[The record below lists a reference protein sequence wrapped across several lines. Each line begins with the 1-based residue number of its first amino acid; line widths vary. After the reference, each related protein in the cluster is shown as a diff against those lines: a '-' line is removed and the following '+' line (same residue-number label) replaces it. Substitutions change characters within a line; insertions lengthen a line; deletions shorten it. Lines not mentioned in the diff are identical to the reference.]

1 MSDVRNSLKWALV
14 GVILS
19 CVMAS
24 TEQQAP
30 LGSTVRPALQQG
42 SPSAPAPAGTT
53 RSIIHG
59 TAVDNRSRPLPGAK
73 VQLRN
78 LQFNEIEQVESAN
91 QFGEFTFV
99 VQPEIPYVVEIADR
113 AGRIIAV
120 GNVITAQVGEVAGA
134 VVAIP
139 TGLPALAGVFGQTAG
154 SVVSAAS
161 SAGITAIEA
170 TMSETSVSPE
180 R

>member
-1 MSDVRNSLKWALV
+1 MSNVHNSLKWALV

-19 CVMAS
+19 GVVAS

-30 LGSTVRPALQQG
+30 SGSAVRVARQQRSPA
-42 SPSAPAPAGTT
+42 PSAPPQTA
-53 RSIIHG
+53 RSIVHG

-78 LQFNEIEQVESAN
+78 LQINEIEQVESAN
-91 QFGEFTFV
+91 QLGEFTFV
-99 VQPEIPYVVEIADR
+99 VQPEVPYVVEIADR

-139 TGLPALAGVFGQTAG
+139 TGLPALAGVFGETAG
-154 SVVSAAS
+154 SVISAAS